1 MTDQPHQTIV
11 DVIEEKVVE
20 TFEELRDHFR
30 PVTVDPETGAVLE
43 EGEAQPIPDHPL
55 DRQAAKQAAIREQEV
70 AATYG
75 SRPAPVASEEPA
87 PTEVVEVPAEPAPEA
102 PAEPPADPTSPSDTP
117 SSEPEGG
124 PEAPAEAEEPVE
136 EPVEPVEEPVNES
149 PAAAEPVEEVAPS
162 YPEFEKAKAEVLAVD
177 PTGGLSETTTP
188 TGGSS
193 SGSEAGA
200 TESPS
205 SASPT
210 EEAPPPV
217 E

>member
-11 DVIEEKVVE
+11 DVIEEKVAE

-43 EGEAQPIPDHPL
+43 EGETQPIPDQPL
-55 DRQAAKQAAIREQEV
+55 DRQAARQAAMREQEV

-75 SRPAPVASEEPA
+75 PRPAPVAAEEPA
-87 PTEVVEVPAEPAPEA
+87 PIEVVEVPAEPAPEA

-124 PEAPAEAEEPVE
+124 PEAPEEAEEPVE
-136 EPVEPVEEPVNES
+136 EPAEEPVNES
-149 PAAAEPVEEVAPS
+149 PAAAEPLEEVAPS
-162 YPEFEKAKAEVLAVD
+162 YPEFEKAKAEVLAVE
-177 PTGGLSETTTP
+177 PETLSTE
-188 TGGSS
+188 
-193 SGSEAGA
+193 SEAVHPTA
-200 TESPS
+200 TEESTG
-205 SASPT
+205 T